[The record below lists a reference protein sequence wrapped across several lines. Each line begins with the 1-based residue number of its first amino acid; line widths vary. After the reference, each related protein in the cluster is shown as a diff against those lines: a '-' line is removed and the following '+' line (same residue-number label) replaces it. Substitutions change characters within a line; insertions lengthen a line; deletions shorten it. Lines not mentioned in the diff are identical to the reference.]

1 MQLTKHPALALFAVL
16 ALAACSGDQGAKGD
30 KGDTGAAGAP
40 GAKGDTGATGADGQD
55 GQNLTAVAQPESCE
69 ICHGGA
75 GTEHQALYNSFND
88 GLSPKTSKL
97 SVSGLTVTTVSN
109 TDGTFKSVA
118 TFKLLRGGVAYTSTP
133 TLKQKTLYF
142 VAYDAATN
150 TFPTAPYLADLA
162 TDPTGEDP
170 GVDPASPTNFQYG
183 SLACTTDN
191 GGQCTMV
198 KDGLSADPLVA
209 NANAFV
215 YGYFGDNSL
224 AGFPPNKP
232 GRRYTFMDN
241 MISVAKVVKGAIGYT
256 SAANV
261 EACENCH
268 GKPYAKHGYRQA
280 RVYDLTDTTY
290 NTLAIPD
297 FVACKAC
304 HTDQRRGSDGQWYL
318 LVDDVAKYAAQGG
331 DFADTTELLKYK
343 YVANVMNDVHN
354 SHAFEFAYPQS
365 MANCVTC
372 HAGKLGMIL
381 DDAHFTLTTCKS
393 CHPVTGVGGTS
404 DKRAPAL
411 ATILPS
417 NIHGS
422 MDLYAGNVQCNLC
435 HSQAGGLA
443 KTFAQIHTGY
453 DKLIYSNATTKYA
466 SSIQAKIDDAKFD
479 STSKQ
484 LTVKFSVGGAAANA
498 IVYPTMVISLY
509 GYESKDFIVT
519 GHGTSADGKRTLEW
533 TTGSSS
539 NGPRL
544 TVAQGDT
551 STSFVATADLSSWAD
566 KIVDQGP
573 IRRAEI
579 GILPA
584 LGVNQTAAPQNDSSK
599 AAYNPYL
606 AIKGVT
612 KTFDLIHNA
621 ILADDDEKAYG
632 RNIVDAGKC
641 NNCHDALGMTFH
653 SPTYGS
659 AGVLACRLCH
669 VGLSGGSH
677 LEMQS
682 RSIDSYVHAIHTFQ
696 AFDIAKVDF
705 SKPVAALEYEEHIDS
720 TYPNFTTLNCE
731 SCHNQG
737 TYGVPDQA
745 RSLPGL
751 LSGSATITG
760 KEREIGTYKAYVTGP
775 AARACGACHRAEMIN
790 DDNANDLASFY
801 SHTETN
807 GYLLENGTGVL
818 DAAILKIMSF
828 FN

>member
-1 MQLTKHPALALFAVL
+1 
-16 ALAACSGDQGAKGD
+16 
-30 KGDTGAAGAP
+30 
-40 GAKGDTGATGADGQD
+40 
-55 GQNLTAVAQPESCE
+55 
-69 ICHGGA
+69 
-75 GTEHQALYNSFND
+75 
-88 GLSPKTSKL
+88 
-97 SVSGLTVTTVSN
+97 
-109 TDGTFKSVA
+109 
-118 TFKLLRGGVAYTSTP
+118 
-133 TLKQKTLYF
+133 
-142 VAYDAATN
+142 
-150 TFPTAPYLADLA
+150 
-162 TDPTGEDP
+162 
-170 GVDPASPTNFQYG
+170 
-183 SLACTTDN
+183 
-191 GGQCTMV
+191 MV
-198 KDGLSADPLVA
+198 KDGLSADPLTA

-215 YGYFGDNSL
+215 YGYFGDSSL

-241 MISVAKVVKGAIGYT
+241 MISVAQVVRGTIGYT

-290 NTLAIPD
+290 QTLAIPD

-331 DFADTTELLKYK
+331 EFADTAEILKYK

-372 HAGKLGMIL
+372 HAGKLDMIL

-411 ATILPS
+411 ATILPATV
-417 NIHGS
+417 HGN
-422 MDLYAGNVQCNLC
+422 MDLYAGTVQCNVC
-435 HSQAGGLA
+435 HSAAAGLA
-443 KTFAQIHTGY
+443 STFAQIHSGY
-453 DKLIYSNATTKYA
+453 DNTIYSDRNGTRYA
-466 SSIQAKIDDAKFD
+466 STIQAKIDTATFD
-479 STSKQ
+479 SASKQ
-484 LTVKFSVGGAAANA
+484 LTVNFSVAGAAANA
-498 IVYPTMVISLY
+498 VVNPTVVVSLY

-533 TTGSSS
+533 TGGSTS

-544 TVAQGDT
+544 TVVQGAN
-551 STSFVATADLSSWAD
+551 STSFVATADLSSWGD
-566 KIVDQGP
+566 KIVADGS

-584 LGVNQTAAPQNDSSK
+584 LGVNQTAAPQNDPTK
-599 AAYNPYL
+599 ANYNPYL
-606 AIKGVT
+606 AIQGVT
-612 KTFDLIHNA
+612 KTFDLIKGE
-621 ILADDDEKAYG
+621 ILADTDAKAYG
-632 RNIVDAGKC
+632 RNIVAVEKC
-641 NNCHDALGMTFH
+641 NKCHDALGKTFH

-669 VGLSGGSH
+669 VGLSGGAH

-696 AFDIAKVDF
+696 AFDIKNFDF
-705 SKPVAALEYEEHIDS
+705 SKPVDALEYEEHIDS

-731 SCHNQG
+731 SCHNAG
-737 TYGVPDQA
+737 TYEVPDQA
-745 RSLPGL
+745 RSMPGI

-760 KEREIGTYKAYVTGP
+760 MEREIGTFKSYVTGP
-775 AARACGACHRAEMIN
+775 AARACGSCHRAEMIN
-790 DDNANDLASFY
+790 EDKAADLASFY

-828 FN
+828 FY